1 MPIRT
6 MAWDPSWRGSR
17 CGTVFRASAA
27 KPGAAVAADD
37 LHEAVFH
44 VRDEDA
50 ERAVALLN
58 ESEGREW
65 AEGGR

>member
-1 MPIRT
+1 M
-6 MAWDPSWRGSR
+6 
-17 CGTVFRASAA
+17 FRASAA